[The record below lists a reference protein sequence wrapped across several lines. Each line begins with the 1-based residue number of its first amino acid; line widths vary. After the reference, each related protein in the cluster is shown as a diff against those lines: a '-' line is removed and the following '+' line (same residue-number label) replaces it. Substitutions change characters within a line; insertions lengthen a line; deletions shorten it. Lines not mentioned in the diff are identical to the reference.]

1 VIRISGSGHT
11 FRAWQVHWSLKR
23 AVCLVNINS
32 LTSGKNLASARFS
45 CSVYLAPRWRASER
59 VAAVPWSG
67 QKAHSRGVHRRRR
80 PCRAMPRS
88 PAEATQQPQP
98 MQRNVH
104 GHAFRGW
111 HRHVQGQRQASPSRT
126 VVRRNNAVAQ
136 NCRTQKHSLRRAAPL
151 LLLAAWLGV
160 CSAKGTVCSVQPS
173 VCSGTYS
180 SPYLCAAAAPPHRSE
195 VAPFTRLCPLA
206 GILTRFTAPWKTA
219 S

>member
-1 VIRISGSGHT
+1 MSCKHKFSHLRQKSRVRAFLLLCLSGAALAS
-11 FRAWQVHWSLKR
+11 FRACGSSP
-23 AVCLVNINS
+23 LVG
-32 LTSGKNLASARFS
+32 TEGD
-45 CSVYLAPRWRASER
+45 
-59 VAAVPWSG
+59 
-67 QKAHSRGVHRRRR
+67 SRGVHRRRR
-80 PCRAMPRS
+80 PCRTTPRS

-98 MQRNVH
+98 MQRNVL

-111 HRHVQGQRQASPSRT
+111 HRYVQGQRQASPSRT
-126 VVRRNNAVAQ
+126 IVRRNNAVAHD
-136 NCRTQKHSLRRAAPL
+136 CRTRKHSLRRAAPL